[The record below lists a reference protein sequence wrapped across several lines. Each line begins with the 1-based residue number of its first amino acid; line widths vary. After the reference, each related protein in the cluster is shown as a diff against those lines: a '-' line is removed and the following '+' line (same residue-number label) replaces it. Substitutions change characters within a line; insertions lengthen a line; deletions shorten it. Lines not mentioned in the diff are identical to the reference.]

1 MRRVTEGGSVRH
13 GHQDGSPRCPRDRE
27 TSAHGWYRPVH
38 RKSVPSQKVRALL
51 AARKQMQIKAMDLEQ
66 TLRGLLRGFGVKVGD
81 VSRGKLAARIREL
94 VTGHACG

>member
-1 MRRVTEGGSVRH
+1 M
-13 GHQDGSPRCPRDRE
+13 
-27 TSAHGWYRPVH
+27 H

-94 VTGHACG
+94 VTGHAMMERIAEPTLTARKAL